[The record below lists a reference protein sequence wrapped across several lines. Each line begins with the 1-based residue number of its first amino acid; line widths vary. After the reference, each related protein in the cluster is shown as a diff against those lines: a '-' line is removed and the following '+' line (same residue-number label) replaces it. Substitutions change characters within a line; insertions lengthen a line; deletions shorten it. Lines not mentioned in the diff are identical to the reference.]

1 MYNNYLEK
9 FAENNISLLPNDWES
24 YINKQFG
31 LTWTLHDFQLSALKN
46 ALVVLSINFI
56 ITNVFPLPVAIQKH
70 ICLKKSEF
78 IPEIVFN
85 KSKSL

>member
-46 ALVVLSINFI
+46 ALVVLIKVI
-56 ITNVFPLPVAIQKH
+56 ILIIYNNILIG
-70 ICLKKSEF
+70 
-78 IPEIVFN
+78 
-85 KSKSL
+85 